1 MNEKDAKNN
10 PNTEPGSPTEQGVS
24 SEYPEAEP
32 IAAAET
38 TAAEDLAVD
47 SVNDSSEVPFFKDEI
62 VEPPKK
68 SKKKKKK
75 KKKGHKKKKKGKK
88 KKNKKN
94 KFTTVVFIIVLVCL
108 MFLFGWIGY
117 VGAYIYP
124 LLIGGADDEE
134 ISEPITEEQKAAF
147 ASGQMTVLMMGSDRR
162 EGDTQ
167 SRSDTLMV
175 AFVDLDQKQIRL
187 LSMPRD
193 TYVTIPTT
201 GERTKINHSYAYGGV
216 DLVKETLESNFGIK
230 CDYYMDVDFQGFIDV
245 IDALGGIT
253 LDVPRDMYYPDEGID
268 LTAGVQDLDGD
279 KALQFC
285 RFRSDGQGDLGRIDR
300 QQAFLVAM
308 KEKLFNAG
316 TLLKIPDICSAVIN
330 NMQTDFSG
338 TQMLQI
344 LLQFK
349 DGVDFQTYQPENI
362 PEYIDDISYVLIT
375 DKGQQLM
382 DALITFGE
390 IPGDIE
396 STTNKI
402 DITPDAAETG
412 ETVVENSTEIT
423 EEG

>member
-1 MNEKDAKNN
+1 MNEKDEMQKMDAESAV
-10 PNTEPGSPTEQGVS
+10 PEESAELSAGSGEDRFVPEESVMTETDALEEVS
-24 SEYPEAEP
+24 EEA
-32 IAAAET
+32 
-38 TAAEDLAVD
+38 
-47 SVNDSSEVPFFKDEI
+47 PFFEDEI

-68 SKKKKKK
+68 SKKKKKGK
-75 KKKGHKKKKKGKK
+75 KKKKKGKK
-88 KKNKKN
+88 KKGKKKS
-94 KFTTVVFIIVLVCL
+94 KFATAIFIIVLICT

-117 VGAYIYP
+117 VGAYLYP
-124 LLIGGADDEE
+124 LLTGSSEEDEVKA
-134 ISEPITEEQKAAF
+134 PITEEQKAAF
-147 ASGQMTVLMMGSDRR
+147 ASGKITVLMMGSDRR
-162 EGDTQ
+162 EGEEQ

-201 GERTKINHSYAYGGV
+201 GEQTKINHSYAYGGV
-216 DLVKETLESNFGIK
+216 DLVKQTLESNFGIK

-268 LTAGVQDLDGD
+268 LTAGVQDLDGS

-308 KEKLFNAG
+308 KEKMFSAG
-316 TLLKIPDICSAVIN
+316 TLLKIPDICSAVME
-330 NMQTDFSG
+330 NMQTDFTG
-338 TQMLQI
+338 TQILQI
-344 LLQFK
+344 LLQLK
-349 DGVDFQTYQPENI
+349 NGVDFQTYQPDNI
-362 PEYIDDISYVLIT
+362 PEYKDDISYVFMT
-375 DKGQQLM
+375 DKGQKLI

-390 IPGDIE
+390 IPTDIE
-396 STTNKI
+396 ATTDKI
-402 DITPDAAETG
+402 DITPDAAETQT
-412 ETVVENSTEIT
+412 ETEMT

>member
-1 MNEKDAKNN
+1 MNEKDEMQKMDAESAV
-10 PNTEPGSPTEQGVS
+10 PEESAELSAGSGEDRFVPEESVMTETDALEEVS
-24 SEYPEAEP
+24 EEA
-32 IAAAET
+32 
-38 TAAEDLAVD
+38 
-47 SVNDSSEVPFFKDEI
+47 PFFEDEI

-68 SKKKKKK
+68 SKKKKKGK
-75 KKKGHKKKKKGKK
+75 KKKKKGKK
-88 KKNKKN
+88 KKGKKKS
-94 KFTTVVFIIVLVCL
+94 KFATAIFIIVLICT

-117 VGAYIYP
+117 VGAYLYP
-124 LLIGGADDEE
+124 LLTGSSEEDEVKA
-134 ISEPITEEQKAAF
+134 PITEEQKAAF
-147 ASGQMTVLMMGSDRR
+147 ASGKITVLMMGSDRR
-162 EGDTQ
+162 EGEEQ

-201 GERTKINHSYAYGGV
+201 GEQTKINHSYAYGGV
-216 DLVKETLESNFGIK
+216 DLVKQTLESNFGIK

-268 LTAGVQDLDGD
+268 LTAGVQDLDGS

-308 KEKLFNAG
+308 KEKMFSAG
-316 TLLKIPDICSAVIN
+316 TLLKIPDICSAVME
-330 NMQTDFSG
+330 NMQTDFTG
-338 TQMLQI
+338 TQILQI
-344 LLQFK
+344 LLQLK
-349 DGVDFQTYQPENI
+349 NGVDFQTYQPDNI
-362 PEYIDDISYVLIT
+362 PEYKDDISYVFMT
-375 DKGQQLM
+375 DKGQKLI

-390 IPGDIE
+390 IPADIE
-396 STTNKI
+396 ATTDKI
-402 DITPDAAETG
+402 DITPDAAETQT
-412 ETVVENSTEIT
+412 ETETT

>member
-1 MNEKDAKNN
+1 MNEKDEMQKMNAESAV
-10 PNTEPGSPTEQGVS
+10 PEESAELSAGSGEDLTVPEEPAP
-24 SEYPEAEP
+24 
-32 IAAAET
+32 AET
-38 TAAEDLAVD
+38 DV
-47 SVNDSSEVPFFKDEI
+47 SEEAPFFEDEI

-68 SKKKKKK
+68 SKKKKKGK
-75 KKKGHKKKKKGKK
+75 KKKKKGKK
-88 KKNKKN
+88 KKGKKKS
-94 KFTTVVFIIVLVCL
+94 KFATAVFIIVLICT

-117 VGAYIYP
+117 VGAYLYP
-124 LLIGGADDEE
+124 LLTGSSEEDEVKT
-134 ISEPITEEQKAAF
+134 PITEEQKAAF
-147 ASGQMTVLMMGSDRR
+147 ASGKITVLMMGSDRR
-162 EGDTQ
+162 EGEEQ

-201 GERTKINHSYAYGGV
+201 GEQTKINHSYAYGGV
-216 DLVKETLESNFGIK
+216 DLVKQTLESNFGIK

-268 LTAGVQDLDGD
+268 LTAGVQDLDGS

-308 KEKLFNAG
+308 KEKMFSAG
-316 TLLKIPDICSAVIN
+316 TLLKIPDICSAVME
-330 NMQTDFSG
+330 NMQTDFTG
-338 TQMLQI
+338 TQILQI
-344 LLQFK
+344 LLQLK
-349 DGVDFQTYQPENI
+349 NGVDFQTYQPDNI
-362 PEYIDDISYVLIT
+362 PEYKDDISYVFMT
-375 DKGQQLM
+375 DKGQKLI

-390 IPGDIE
+390 IPTDIE
-396 STTNKI
+396 ATTDKI
-402 DITPDAAETG
+402 DITPDAAETQT
-412 ETVVENSTEIT
+412 ETEMT